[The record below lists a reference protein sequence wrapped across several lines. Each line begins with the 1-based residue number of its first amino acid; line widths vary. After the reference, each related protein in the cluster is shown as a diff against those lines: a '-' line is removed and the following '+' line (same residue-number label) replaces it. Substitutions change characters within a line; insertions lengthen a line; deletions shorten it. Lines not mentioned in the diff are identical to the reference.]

1 MNDQQNKSDNLT
13 RIRQFLKG
21 GSKITSLLIL
31 RHVGTTEVRHYL
43 SILRKE
49 GMLIKDSWIEKDG
62 KRFKEWYLD
71 FK

>member
-13 RIRQFLKG
+13 RIRFFLKG
-21 GSKITSLLIL
+21 GARITSLLIL

-49 GMLIKDSWIEKDG
+49 GMLIKDNWIEKDG
-62 KRFKEWYLD
+62 KRFKEWYLE